1 MSNKYADLKDDKT
14 ISEKRK
20 PKVFD
25 RLFEHSKIK
34 QELQSLREDDQ
45 TALKSKMAKGLQSTF
60 KSKQATLILKESLN
74 QDLKNLLSKEQL
86 SKSGS

>member
-45 TALKSKMAKGLQSTF
+45 MALKSKMAKGL
-60 KSKQATLILKESLN
+60 
-74 QDLKNLLSKEQL
+74 
-86 SKSGS
+86 